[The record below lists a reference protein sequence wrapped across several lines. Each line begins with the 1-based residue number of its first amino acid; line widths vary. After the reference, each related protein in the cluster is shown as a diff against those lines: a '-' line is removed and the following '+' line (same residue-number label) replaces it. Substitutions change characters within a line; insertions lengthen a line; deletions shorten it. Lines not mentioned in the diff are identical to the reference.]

1 MKSWTAFALAIT
13 LMACKATYASTFL
26 YVSLKGE
33 EAIAI
38 YRFDEQSGKLTR
50 TGEIAVT
57 GEPGAMTTNPNRSR
71 LYAAIRSRGE
81 LASFNINAKTGELT
95 PINVVTTAA
104 DPAHLITDQSG
115 AFLLSAYYVAGKV
128 AVHSIHADGSI
139 SEQGRWY
146 VTDDKAHAV
155 AIDDQ
160 NRWTFVPHT
169 GPNAIFQFE
178 FDPTSGRLTPNTPN
192 KLSSDANTGPRHFAF
207 HPTQD
212 YAYSDNE
219 QGSSVTVFH
228 FDRTNGQLEPIE
240 TLSTLPKDFN
250 QPNTCARME
259 VTPNG
264 RFLYAANRG
273 HDSIAGFR
281 IDDKD
286 GSITRIGIFPTEQ
299 TPRSLNVDPTGHF
312 LVAAGQDSNQL
323 AVYRIATTGTL
334 NRLATVPVG
343 KTPWWVMFVR
353 P

>member
-13 LMACKATYASTFL
+13 LTACTTTFGSTFL

-33 EAIAI
+33 EAITI
-38 YRFDEQSGKLTR
+38 YRFDEPSGKLTQ
-50 TGEIAVT
+50 TGKIAIA

-71 LYAAIRSRGE
+71 LYTAIRSRGE
-81 LASFNINAKTGELT
+81 LASFAINAKTGQLT
-95 PINVVTTAA
+95 PINTVTAAA
-104 DPAHLITDQSG
+104 DPAHLTTDQSG
-115 AFLLSAYYVAGKV
+115 SFLLSAYYVAGKV
-128 AVHSIHADGSI
+128 AVHPIQSNGAIAAEGT
-139 SEQGRWY
+139 WY

-178 FDPTSGRLTPNTPN
+178 FDPTSGRLKPNTPN
-192 KLSSDANTGPRHFAF
+192 KLTSAANTGPRHFSF

-219 QGSSVTVFH
+219 QGSSVTAFH
-228 FDRTNGQLEPIE
+228 FDRITGQLKPIE
-240 TLSTLPKDFN
+240 TLSTIPQTFH

-273 HDSIAGFR
+273 HDIIAGFR
-281 IDDKD
+281 IDD
-286 GSITRIGIFPTEQ
+286 
-299 TPRSLNVDPTGHF
+299 
-312 LVAAGQDSNQL
+312 
-323 AVYRIATTGTL
+323 
-334 NRLATVPVG
+334 
-343 KTPWWVMFVR
+343 
-353 P
+353 